1 LLVVAYDGL
10 LCLLITN
17 NQKTMN
23 TYTIYF
29 FYGTDCR
36 CDWTGEA
43 HDEVRA
49 LAAAM
54 DHHKLEAWITNGN
67 QFTIEISRA

>member
-1 LLVVAYDGL
+1 M
-10 LCLLITN
+10 ITN
-17 NQKTMN
+17 KRKTMH

-43 HDEVRA
+43 VRA
-49 LAAAM
+49 WL
-54 DHHKLEAWITNGN
+54 L
-67 QFTIEISRA
+67 ISPRIPPSAVVGHVVPVICCRRENFFPKTFPYYEN

>member
-1 LLVVAYDGL
+1 
-10 LCLLITN
+10 
-17 NQKTMN
+17 MN
-23 TYTIYF
+23 TYTVYF
-29 FYGTDCR
+29 FHGTDCR

-67 QFTIEISRA
+67 HFTIEISRA

>member
-1 LLVVAYDGL
+1 V
-10 LCLLITN
+10 ITN
-17 NQKTMN
+17 KRKTMH

-43 HDEVRA
+43 YDEVRA
-49 LAAAM
+49 LAEAM
-54 DHHKLEAWITNGN
+54 NFHKLQGWISNG
-67 QFTIEISRA
+67 QHFTIEIARA